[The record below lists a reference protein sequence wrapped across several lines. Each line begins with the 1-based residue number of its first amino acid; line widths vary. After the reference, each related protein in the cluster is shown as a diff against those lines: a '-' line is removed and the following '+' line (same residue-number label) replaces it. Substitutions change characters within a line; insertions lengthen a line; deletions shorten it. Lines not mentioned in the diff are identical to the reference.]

1 MPVLAEASEILS
13 TSIGSIVY
21 HLLLFWAV
29 GLSLAMAWGERRR
42 ARHEQTQRLFVG
54 MAGLALMRG
63 IYVVAAFVVAG
74 GWVDQVLLLPPL
86 ERFVDAASVGL
97 LAWAFVPPS
106 RAGSRTWNL
115 ALGSVLVL
123 TLGAYVASTFL
134 WAQMLAENPAL
145 SYNSTWQAMA
155 WAGWQALL
163 ALVGV
168 VAIVRSQCQSWGL
181 LVVALLLMLLGSLSP
196 WYLPIVVPHLP
207 IWQRLANLVAYPLVA
222 VAVYREIVSRLHVYS
237 RDLQDLSQASLDQ
250 IKSLLYL
257 FEASQQ
263 TASSL
268 DLSTVLD
275 NAVRGISR
283 VLDADQC
290 AMAFPE
296 EGNSGRMRLVAI
308 HNPSRQGRGEAVN
321 FPLEYQLT
329 VQQAIR
335 RKKGIVVEE
344 SDNVQLKV
352 LFALLGSAETGPLL
366 VQPLLDDGEAIG
378 AIIVGNARSHRPF
391 SANEGK
397 LCQSMAEQVV
407 GAIQNARRHQRVQ
420 EQMQELSKAQAEE
433 QQSLQQARAQ
443 IQELTQRLAEAGTE
457 TESLRQREGAAREA
471 RSALESQLVSSQTEN
486 EALSQQLVALET
498 DLAQA
503 QAHIEAQRD
512 RRQQEVTQGEPEGRE
527 RIGADDSIQGLIQ
540 GLNAGI
546 LITDS
551 AGAIEQSNAAAEA
564 LLDCSGEAL
573 WGLDLAA
580 VFDDQ
585 RWRQAI
591 STARGGEAVRLR
603 MRMGM
608 NALLCEVAPLPAL
621 GLDGEAQPRLVAIL
635 QDVSAE
641 AEEQRGRLEAIASLA
656 EELRTPV
663 TTISSY
669 TDLLLSETM
678 GILGGTQRKFL
689 LQVKAGAERIVQIAG
704 KLTHEARTNEQWT
717 GPQRQTVDVNKLI
730 EAAIAG
736 TLSQLEDRELRLTL
750 EMQED
755 LPQIAA
761 DPAYLRRILD
771 NLLSNACLASHVG
784 GQVGIRTAQC
794 SSPPADQDLELN
806 GDEFV
811 VVSITDSGGGLSE
824 DALGRIFEVGRPS
837 QALAGVGESGADLAL
852 VKTLVEAHGGRLW
865 VETKKGT
872 GTTFSFV
879 LPVGNSREG
888 GYGQGSSGGS

>member
-1 MPVLAEASEILS
+1 
-13 TSIGSIVY
+13 
-21 HLLLFWAV
+21 
-29 GLSLAMAWGERRR
+29 
-42 ARHEQTQRLFVG
+42 
-54 MAGLALMRG
+54 
-63 IYVVAAFVVAG
+63 VAG

-86 ERFVDAASVGL
+86 ERFVDAASLGL
-97 LAWAFVPPS
+97 LAWAFVSPS
-106 RAGSRTWNL
+106 RSGGRAWNL
-115 ALGSVLVL
+115 TLGSVLVL
-123 TLGAYVASTFL
+123 TLGAYVASTFF
-134 WAQMLAENPAL
+134 WAQTLAENPVL
-145 SYNSTWQAMA
+145 SYNETWQAMA
-155 WAGWQALL
+155 WAGLQALL
-163 ALVGV
+163 ALVGA
-168 VAIVRSQCQSWGL
+168 VAIVRSRCRSWGL
-181 LVVALLLMLLGSLSP
+181 LTVALLLMLLGALSP
-196 WYLPIVVPHLP
+196 WYLPMAVPHLP
-207 IWQRLANLVAYPLVA
+207 IWHRLANLVAYPLVA
-222 VAVYREIVSRLHVYS
+222 VAVYGEIVSGLYTYS

-283 VLDADQC
+283 VLEADQC
-290 AMAFPE
+290 AIAFPE
-296 EGNSGRMRLVAI
+296 EGNPGRMRLVAI

-335 RKKGIVVEE
+335 RKRGIVVEE

-352 LFALLGSAETGPLL
+352 LFALLGSPETGPLL

-391 SANEGK
+391 SANEAK

-407 GAIQNARRHQRVQ
+407 GAIQNARRYQSVQ
-420 EQMQELSKAQAEE
+420 EQMQELGSAQAEE
-433 QQSLQQARAQ
+433 HQSLQQARAQ
-443 IQELTQRLAEAGTE
+443 VQELTQRLAEAGTE
-457 TESLRQREGAAREA
+457 TESLRQREEAVREA
-471 RSALESQLVSSQTEN
+471 RDALEGQLASSQTKN
-486 EALSQQLVALET
+486 DALSQRLAALET
-498 DLAQA
+498 DLVQA
-503 QAHIEAQRD
+503 QAHIETERDQRL
-512 RRQQEVTQGEPEGRE
+512 QEVMQGEPEWGE
-527 RIGADDSIQGLIQ
+527 RVGVGDSIQGLIQ

-546 LITDS
+546 LITDIN
-551 AGAIEQSNAAAEA
+551 GAIEQSNVAAEL

-573 WGLDLAA
+573 RGLDLAA
-580 VFDDQ
+580 VSDAE
-585 RWRQAI
+585 RWRRAVN
-591 STARGGEAVRLR
+591 TARHGEAVRLR
-603 MRMGM
+603 IRMGM
-608 NALLCEVAPLPAL
+608 NALLCDVAPLPAL
-621 GLDGEAQPRLVAIL
+621 EADEEARPRLVAIL

-678 GILGGTQRKFL
+678 GILGGTQREFL
-689 LQVKAGAERIVQIAG
+689 LQVKAGAERIAQIAG
-704 KLTHEARTNEQWT
+704 KLTGEARINGQWT
-717 GPQRQTVDVNKLI
+717 GPQRQTVDLNKLI

-736 TLSQLEDRELRLTL
+736 THSQLEDRELRLTL

-755 LPQIAA
+755 LPQISA
-761 DPAYLRRILD
+761 DPDYLRRILD
-771 NLLSNACLASHVG
+771 NLLSNACLASQVG

-794 SSPPADQDLELN
+794 SSPPADQELELH

-824 DALGRIFEVGRPS
+824 EALGQIFEPGRPS

-865 VETKKGT
+865 VESKKGT

-879 LPVGNSREG
+879 LPVANSRG
-888 GYGQGSSGGS
+888 DGYGEESSAAG